1 MNRVF
6 QVILVDPVYFAAK
19 TVHSTMSTAN
29 AFFILFILVAG
40 IALAIWL
47 FVRGWAPEQLP
58 LWAGLI
64 WGLLA
69 VMIVTPRLLPA
80 SIRWGDTVSV
90 VQGLL
95 GLVVLIL
102 SVKCL
107 ILLIRHGSTLTSS
120 QRWAAYL
127 GFGPLVI
134 GILMVVV
141 LFWVMGAFSTKK

>member
-1 MNRVF
+1 
-6 QVILVDPVYFAAK
+6 
-19 TVHSTMSTAN
+19 MSTVN
-29 AFFILFILVAG
+29 AFIILFLVIAG
-40 IALAIWL
+40 IALSIWL
-47 FVRGWAPEQLP
+47 FVRGWSPEQLP

-80 SIRWGDTVSV
+80 SIRWSDNVSV

-102 SVKCL
+102 SIKCL
-107 ILLIRHGSTLTSS
+107 ILLIRHGNTLSSS

-141 LFWVMGAFSTKK
+141 LFWVMGAFSTKR